1 MFTGVIVDTMTIIL
15 GGASGLL
22 IKKGISKKMEN
33 VIMNGL
39 ALSAIYIGVTSMM
52 SGEKTIFIILSIVI
66 GGIIG
71 EWMDLDGLVNRLA
84 KFLAIK
90 IAGTKKDDS
99 FSEGFITG
107 SLIMSVGALS
117 IMGPINSGLTGDHT
131 LLYTNAMMDGITSM
145 ILASTLGIGVLFSSL
160 LVFSYE
166 ALIVIFANGL
176 NHLLSTSLVNDMN
189 AIGSILVL
197 VIGLNMLHLTDIKVM
212 NFVPALFV
220 PIVFFL
226 LY

>member
-1 MFTGVIVDTMTIIL
+1 MFTGVIVDTIAIIL
-15 GGASGLL
+15 GGIFGLF
-22 IKKGISKKMEN
+22 IKTGLSKKMEA

-39 ALSAIYIGVTSMM
+39 ALSAIYIGITGMM
-52 SGEKTIFIILSIVI
+52 TGEKTIFIILALVI

-71 EWMDLDGLVNRLA
+71 ELIDLDNLVNRLA
-84 KFLAIK
+84 KFLAVK
-90 IAGTKKDDS
+90 IVKPHKNAS

-117 IMGPINSGLTGDHT
+117 IMGPINSGLNGDHI

-160 LVFSYE
+160 VVFSYE
-166 ALIVIFANGL
+166 AMIVIFANSL
-176 NHLLSTSLVNDMN
+176 NALLSTPLVNDMN

-197 VIGLNMLHLTDIKVM
+197 VIGLNLLHLTDIKVM
-212 NFVPALFV
+212 NFVPALFL
-220 PIVFFL
+220 PIVFFF